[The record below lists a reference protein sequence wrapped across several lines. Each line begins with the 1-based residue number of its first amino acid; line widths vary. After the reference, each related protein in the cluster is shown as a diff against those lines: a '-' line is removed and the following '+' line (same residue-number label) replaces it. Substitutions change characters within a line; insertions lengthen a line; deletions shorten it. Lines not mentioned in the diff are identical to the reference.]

1 MYGVGQRDPYALNFG
16 MEQSGY
22 ASAFGAPKADFS
34 VAAPAAAPATTA
46 VGMTTAQRPPMMMQQ
61 GAPQD
66 GARPM
71 TSVNAAGFNSDPTT
85 RVGQQFDPGNIAS
98 QSRGP
103 APALQKKSESSTEEK
118 LKEMERQV
126 NGLIE
131 ESAFEAAKGDS
142 GSPAALEKA
151 KEAAKK
157 ERVLCKQREVSPCR
171 RGVAVLFV
179 FAR

>member
-1 MYGVGQRDPYALNFG
+1 MMPPGTAMRMPGG
-16 MEQSGY
+16 M
-22 ASAFGAPKADFS
+22 APPTAMGAA
-34 VAAPAAAPATTA
+34 VMAGTGTA
-46 VGMTTAQRPPMMMQQ
+46 MMMQQ

-131 ESAFEAAKGDS
+131 ASAFEAAKGDS

-151 KEAAKK
+151 KE
-157 ERVLCKQREVSPCR
+157 
-171 RGVAVLFV
+171 
-179 FAR
+179 